1 MSYILGLTGPTGAGK
16 SIFSECAKEFGFKVV
31 DCDSVARQAVEKG
44 MPALKRLTE
53 VFGDRILKKNGE
65 LDRERLA
72 LIAFASPE
80 KTELLNKTVF
90 PFIKELVLE
99 QISGDLVLLDAP
111 TLFESGIDGI
121 CDNTVAV
128 TAPKEVRRARI
139 IARDGISEI
148 AADTRL
154 SAGKPDEFYYKNA
167 DIVFHNDENVEN
179 FIKKVKMYLSD
190 TVGG

>member
-111 TLFESGIDGI
+111 TLFESGII
-121 CDNTVAV
+121 SLPIWLFETSLS
-128 TAPKEVRRARI
+128 TRR
-139 IARDGISEI
+139 
-148 AADTRL
+148 L
-154 SAGKPDEFYYKNA
+154 
-167 DIVFHNDENVEN
+167 
-179 FIKKVKMYLSD
+179 
-190 TVGG
+190 